1 MATFSSLAKKA
12 VLDENDVL
20 HLQRLTSSWGML
32 ADLCFSDLVLYV
44 PLRPQLPKSEDD
56 SANDE
61 PQPSQLEFIVMA
73 QVRPATAQTSIPD
86 DLVGT
91 SGAPDEVSF
100 VAQGF
105 LSEMLVFRESISPDG
120 GEWIV
125 SQCIPVKRAGK
136 VIAIIDR
143 RHITSARLVHGE
155 LERTYIRLFEQFA
168 KMISDGQFPFE
179 GADIEEAPRVGDGV
193 LVLDED
199 KRIIFMSPNA
209 ASSMHRL
216 GLHLIKIG
224 DLFGETGLEFSAP
237 DRAFSSQK
245 PVIEEIE
252 QRADVTLMMHAIPLL
267 DQKQVTGALVL
278 MRDISELRR
287 RDRMLLSKDATI
299 REVHHRVK
307 NNLQTISSLLRLQA
321 RRVGPSEGQAALRE
335 AERRIRS
342 IAVVHEILSREIGD
356 QVSFPEIVSA
366 IVKLAEESILPD
378 FPVKIAVSG
387 SAKDLDAGIATPLA
401 LVLAEL
407 LQNSIEHAFVGVKGL
422 GDGAKGGLVEVF
434 LDQNDESMRM
444 VVSDNGIGFPV
455 EFDVEKASSLGLLI
469 VRDIVESQLEGNMAI
484 EQEGGS
490 RITLTIPL
498 A

>member
-1 MATFSSLAKKA
+1 MSTFSLLAKRA
-12 VLDENDVL
+12 DLDDADID

-32 ADLCFSDLVLYV
+32 ADLCFSDLVLYAPMRQRAPV
-44 PLRPQLPKSEDD
+44 DTGAAPAGP
-56 SANDE
+56 
-61 PQPSQLEFIVMA
+61 EFIILA

-91 SGAPDEVSF
+91 NGNPDEVSF

-125 SQCIPVKRAGK
+125 SQCIPVRRSGK

-155 LERTYIRLFEQFA
+155 LERTYLRLFEQFA
-168 KMISDGQFPFE
+168 KMISDGEFPFE
-179 GADIEEAPRVGDGV
+179 GADLEEAPRVGDGV
-193 LVLDED
+193 LVLDGE
-199 KRIIFMSPNA
+199 KRVVFMSPNA
-209 ASSMHRL
+209 ASAMHRL
-216 GLHLIKIG
+216 GLHLIKKG
-224 DLFGETGLEFSAP
+224 DLFGGSGLQFSAP
-237 DRAFSSQK
+237 DRAYATRK

-252 QRADVTLMMHAIPLL
+252 QRADVTMMMHAIPLL
-267 DQKQVTGALVL
+267 DHEEVTGVLVL
-278 MRDISELRR
+278 MRDVSELRR

-321 RRVGPSEGQAALRE
+321 RRVGPSQGQDALKE

-366 IVKLAEESILPD
+366 IVRLAEESIMPS
-378 FPVKIAVSG
+378 FPLKIEVRG
-387 SAKDLDAGIATPLA
+387 SASDLDARVATPLA

-407 LQNSIEHAFVGVKGL
+407 VQNSIDHAFGSPFVAENGST
-422 GDGAKGGLVEVF
+422 ALVEVF
-434 LDQNDESMRM
+434 LNQRNDVLEMT
-444 VVSDNGIGFPV
+444 VADNGVGFPDQ
-455 EFDVEKASSLGLLI
+455 FDAEKTMSLGLLI
-469 VRDIVESQLEGNMAI
+469 VSDIVVSQLGGTI
-484 EQEGGS
+484 EISNDNGAK
-490 RITLTIPL
+490 INLKIPL
-498 A
+498 N

>member
-12 VLDENDVL
+12 VLDEIDML
-20 HLQRLTSSWGML
+20 HLQRLRSSWGML

-44 PLRPQLPKSEDD
+44 PLRPEERESDD
-56 SANDE
+56 DASDDTA
-61 PQPSQLEFIVMA
+61 QPNQLEFIVLA

-91 SGAPDEVSF
+91 SGSPDEVSF

-216 GLHLIKIG
+216 GLHLIKSG

-237 DRAFSSQK
+237 DRAFSSHK

-267 DQKQVTGALVL
+267 DQNQVTGVLVL

-321 RRVGPSEGQAALRE
+321 RRVGPSQGKAALRE

-342 IAVVHEILSREIGD
+342 IAVVHEILSREIGE

-378 FPVKIAVSG
+378 CPVKIAVSG
-387 SAKDLDAGIATPLA
+387 LAKDLDAGIATPLA

-407 LQNSIEHAFVGVKGL
+407 LQNSIEHAFVGVKVQ
-422 GDGAKGGLVEVF
+422 GDEDKGGLVEVF
-434 LDQNDESMRM
+434 LHQDDELMQM
-444 VVSDNGIGFPV
+444 VVSDNGIGFPAA
-455 EFDVEKASSLGLLI
+455 FDIEKASSLGLLI
-469 VRDIVESQLEGNMAI
+469 VRDIVESQLDGKMEIGR
-484 EQEGGS
+484 EGGS
-490 RITLTIPL
+490 RITLTVPL
-498 A
+498 T

>member
-1 MATFSSLAKKA
+1 MSTFSLLAKRA
-12 VLDENDVL
+12 DLDEGDID

-44 PLRPQLPKSEDD
+44 PLRHAEQSEDTAA
-56 SANDE
+56 SGV
-61 PQPSQLEFIVMA
+61 PEFTILA

-91 SGAPDEVSF
+91 SGNPDEVSF

-125 SQCIPVKRAGK
+125 SQCIPVRRAGK

-168 KMISDGQFPFE
+168 QMISDGVFPFE
-179 GADIEEAPRVGDGV
+179 GADLEEAPRVGDGV
-193 LVLDED
+193 LVLDGD
-199 KRIIFMSPNA
+199 KQILFMSPNA
-209 ASSMHRL
+209 ASAMHRL
-216 GLHLIKIG
+216 GLHLIKKG
-224 DLFGETGLEFSAP
+224 DLFGDTGLQFSAP
-237 DRAFSSQK
+237 DRAYASHK

-267 DQKQVTGALVL
+267 EQGEVTGVLVL
-278 MRDISELRR
+278 LRDISELRR

-321 RRVGPSEGQAALRE
+321 RRVGPSQGQDALKE

-366 IVKLAEESILPD
+366 IVKLAEESIIPSLPL
-378 FPVKIAVSG
+378 KIVVTG
-387 SAKDLDAGIATPLA
+387 SASDLDARVATPLA

-407 LQNSIEHAFVGVKGL
+407 IQNSIDHAFESSFAARKVGT
-422 GDGAKGGLVEVF
+422 GLVEVF
-434 LDQNDESMRM
+434 LNQQDDVLEMI
-444 VVSDNGIGFPV
+444 VADNGAGFP
-455 EFDVEKASSLGLLI
+455 EGFDPEKTQSLGLLI
-469 VRDIVESQLEGNMAI
+469 VGDIVVSQLEGTIDIKNENGAKI
-484 EQEGGS
+484 V
-490 RITLTIPL
+490 LTIPL
-498 A
+498 T

>member
-1 MATFSSLAKKA
+1 MSTFSLLAKRA
-12 VLDENDVL
+12 NLEEADID

-32 ADLCFSDLVLYV
+32 ADLCFSDLVLYA
-44 PLRPQLPKSEDD
+44 PLRVAEQGEEAAVSGVP
-56 SANDE
+56 
-61 PQPSQLEFIVMA
+61 EFIILA

-91 SGAPDEVSF
+91 GGNPDEVSF

-125 SQCIPVKRAGK
+125 SQCIPVRRAGK
-136 VIAIIDR
+136 VVAILDR

-168 KMISDGQFPFE
+168 QMISDGVFPFE
-179 GADIEEAPRVGDGV
+179 GTDLEEAPRVGDGV
-193 LVLDED
+193 LVLDAH
-199 KRIIFMSPNA
+199 KQILFMSPNA
-209 ASSMHRL
+209 ASAMHRL
-216 GLHLIKIG
+216 GLHLIKKG
-224 DLFGETGLEFSAP
+224 DLFADTGLQFSAP
-237 DRAFSSQK
+237 DRAYASHR

-267 DQKQVTGALVL
+267 EQGEVTGVLVL
-278 MRDISELRR
+278 LRDISELRR

-321 RRVGPSEGQAALRE
+321 RRVGPSQGQDALKE

-366 IVKLAEESILPD
+366 IVRLAEESIMPSL
-378 FPVKIAVSG
+378 PVKIVVTG
-387 SAKDLDAGIATPLA
+387 SASDLDARVATPLA

-407 LQNSIEHAFVGVKGL
+407 IQNSIDHAFGSSF
-422 GDGAKGGLVEVF
+422 GAQNGEIGLVEVF
-434 LDQNDESMRM
+434 LDQQDDVLDMI
-444 VVSDNGIGFPV
+444 VADNGVGFP
-455 EFDVEKASSLGLLI
+455 EGFDPEKTLSLGLLI
-469 VRDIVESQLEGNMAI
+469 VGDIVVSQL
-484 EQEGGS
+484 GGTMDIRNDNGA
-490 RITLTIPL
+490 RIVLTIPL
-498 A
+498 T

>member
-1 MATFSSLAKKA
+1 VSSFSLLAKKA
-12 VLDENDVL
+12 NLDDADVE
-20 HLQRLTSSWGML
+20 HLQRLISSWGML
-32 ADLCFSDLVLYV
+32 ADLCFSDLVLYA
-44 PLRPQLPKSEDD
+44 PLRSEEKTEETKS
-56 SANDE
+56 SGV
-61 PQPSQLEFIVMA
+61 PEFIILA

-91 SGAPDEVSF
+91 GGSPNEVSF
-100 VAQGF
+100 VAQGY

-125 SQCIPVKRAGK
+125 SQCIPVRRAGR

-168 KMISDGQFPFE
+168 KMISDGVFPFE
-179 GADIEEAPRVGDGV
+179 GMDIEEAPRVGDGV
-193 LVLDED
+193 LVLDAD

-209 ASSMHRL
+209 ASAMHRL
-216 GLHLIKIG
+216 GLHLIRKG
-224 DLFGETGLEFSAP
+224 DIFGETGLQFSAP
-237 DRAFSSQK
+237 DRAFASHK

-252 QRADVTLMMHAIPLL
+252 QRADITLMMHAIPLL
-267 DQKQVTGALVL
+267 DEGEVTGVLVL
-278 MRDISELRR
+278 LRDISELRR

-321 RRVGPSEGQAALRE
+321 RRVGPSQGQDALKE

-366 IVKLAEESILPD
+366 IVKLAQESIMPSY
-378 FPVKIAVSG
+378 PVKIEVTG
-387 SAKDLDAGIATPLA
+387 SASDLDARVATPLA

-407 LQNSIEHAFVGVKGL
+407 LQNSIDHAFRGGIADA
-422 GDGAKGGLVEVF
+422 DGQTGLVSVF
-434 LDQNDESMRM
+434 LDQKADTLEMI
-444 VVSDNGIGFPV
+444 VADNGVGFPDD
-455 EFDVEKASSLGLLI
+455 FDPEKTLSLGLLI
-469 VRDIVESQLEGNMAI
+469 VNDIVVSQL
-484 EQEGGS
+484 GGTMS
-490 RITLTIPL
+490 IKTDNGAKIVLTIPL
-498 A
+498 S

>member
-1 MATFSSLAKKA
+1 MATFSSLSKRADLEEA
-12 VLDENDVL
+12 DIL
-20 HLQRLTSSWGML
+20 HLQWLTSAWGML

-44 PLRPQLPKSEDD
+44 PLKPDD
-56 SANDE
+56 EPVLSNDE
-61 PQPSQLEFIVMA
+61 EQDQELSQVPEFIVLS

-91 SGAPDEVSF
+91 GGPEDDVSL

-105 LSEMLVFRESISPDG
+105 TSEMLVFRESISPDG

-125 SQCIPVKRAGK
+125 SQCIPVKRAGR

-155 LERTYIRLFEQFA
+155 LERTYVTLFEQFA
-168 KMISDGQFPFE
+168 KMISEGQFPFE
-179 GADIEEAPRVGDGV
+179 GADIEDAPRVGDGV
-193 LVLDED
+193 LVLDET
-199 KRIIFMSPNA
+199 KKITFMSPNA
-209 ASSMHRL
+209 ASALHRL
-216 GLHLIKIG
+216 GMHLIKIG
-224 DLFGETGLEFSAP
+224 DLFGETGLQFSAP
-237 DRAFSSQK
+237 DRAFATRK

-267 DQKQVTGALVL
+267 DQGQVTGALVL

-321 RRVGPSEGQAALRE
+321 RRVDASQGQSELKE

-356 QVSFPEIVSA
+356 EVSFPEIVSA
-366 IVKLAEESILPD
+366 IVRLAEESILPD
-378 FPVKIAVSG
+378 CPVSIEVSG

-407 LQNSIEHAFVGVKGL
+407 LQNSIEHAFEGIKLHQDEISGSVNVI
-422 GDGAKGGLVEVF
+422 
-434 LDQNDESMRM
+434 LDQRDDVMIMQVN
-444 VVSDNGIGFPV
+444 DNGPGFPDN
-455 EFDVEKASSLGLLI
+455 FDFDNTSSLGLLI
-469 VRDIVESQLEGNMAI
+469 VRDIVESQL
-484 EQEGGS
+484 GGTMEIRS
-490 RITLTIPL
+490 DDGAKIFMSVPI
-498 A
+498 

>member
-1 MATFSSLAKKA
+1 MTTFSSLAKKA
-12 VLDENDVL
+12 ALDELDIL

-32 ADLCFSDLVLYV
+32 ADLCFSDLVLYA
-44 PLRPQLPKSEDD
+44 PLPAKAADD
-56 SANDE
+56 SGV
-61 PQPSQLEFIVMA
+61 PVGPEFVVLA

-91 SGAPDEVSF
+91 NGTPEEISF

-125 SQCIPVKRAGK
+125 SQCIPVRRAGK
-136 VIAIIDR
+136 VIAMLDR
-143 RHITSARLVHGE
+143 RHITSSRLVHGE

-168 KMISDGQFPFE
+168 KMISDGEFPFE
-179 GADIEEAPRVGDGV
+179 GTDIEEAPRVGDGV
-193 LVLDED
+193 LVLDAS
-199 KRIIFMSPNA
+199 KIITFMSPNA
-209 ASSMHRL
+209 ASALHRL
-216 GLHLIKIG
+216 GLHLIRTG
-224 DLFGETGLEFSAP
+224 DLFDQTGLEFSAP
-237 DRAFSSQK
+237 DRAFQSHR

-252 QRADVTLMMHAIPLL
+252 HRADVTLMMHAIPLL
-267 DQKQVTGALVL
+267 DQSEVTGVLVL
-278 MRDISELRR
+278 IRDISELRR

-321 RRVGPSEGQAALRE
+321 RRVGPSEGQDALRE

-342 IAVVHEILSREIGD
+342 IAVVHEILSREIGE

-366 IVKLAEESILPD
+366 IVRLAEESIMPNLP
-378 FPVKIAVSG
+378 VRIEVTG

-407 LQNSIEHAFVGVKGL
+407 LQNSIEHAFPGTGT
-422 GDGAKGGLVEVF
+422 GESSESGLVEVF
-434 LDQNDESMRM
+434 LDQKEEVLEMT
-444 VVSDNGIGFPV
+444 VTDNGAGFAKDFNM
-455 EFDVEKASSLGLLI
+455 EETSSLGLLI
-469 VRDIVESQLEGNMAI
+469 VRDIVVSQLGGTMDIGNENGA
-484 EQEGGS
+484 
-490 RITLTIPL
+490 RITLVVPL
-498 A
+498 

>member
-1 MATFSSLAKKA
+1 
-12 VLDENDVL
+12 
-20 HLQRLTSSWGML
+20 ML
-32 ADLCFSDLVLYV
+32 ADLCFSDLVLYA
-44 PLRPQLPKSEDD
+44 PLRHSEPTDD
-56 SANDE
+56 GSAV
-61 PQPSQLEFIVMA
+61 PEFVILA

-91 SGAPDEVSF
+91 NGSPEEVSL

-105 LSEMLVFRESISPDG
+105 QSEMLVFRESISPDG

-125 SQCIPVKRAGK
+125 SQCIPVRRAGR

-168 KMISDGQFPFE
+168 KMISDGEFPFE
-179 GADIEEAPRVGDGV
+179 GTDIEEAPRVGDGV
-193 LVLDED
+193 LVLDAE
-199 KRIIFMSPNA
+199 KRIVFMSPNA
-209 ASSMHRL
+209 ASALHRL
-216 GLHLIKIG
+216 GLHLIKKG
-224 DLFGETGLEFSAP
+224 DLFGHSGLQFSAP
-237 DRAFSSQK
+237 DRAYATHR

-252 QRADVTLMMHAIPLL
+252 HRADVTLMMHAIPLL
-267 DQKQVTGALVL
+267 DEGEVTGALVL

-321 RRVGPSEGQAALRE
+321 RRLGPSQGQDALKE

-366 IVKLAEESILPD
+366 IVKLAEESIMPNY
-378 FPVKIAVSG
+378 PVKIEVTG
-387 SAKDLDAGIATPLA
+387 SASDLDARVATPLA

-407 LQNSIEHAFVGVKGL
+407 LQNSIDHAF
-422 GDGAKGGLVEVF
+422 GAAFASSGETGLVEVF
-434 LDQNDESMRM
+434 LDQRDDLLEMI
-444 VVSDNGIGFPV
+444 VADNGAGFP
-455 EFDVEKASSLGLLI
+455 EGFDMEKAVSLGLLI
-469 VRDIVESQLEGNMAI
+469 VNDIVVSQL
-484 EQEGGS
+484 GGTME
-490 RITLTIPL
+490 IQNENGAKIVLTIPL
-498 A
+498 G

>member
-1 MATFSSLAKKA
+1 MAIFSYLAKK
-12 VLDENDVL
+12 VLLDDADLV

-32 ADLCFSDLVLYV
+32 ADLCFSDLVLYA
-44 PLRPQLPKSEDD
+44 PLRPAESELGDD
-56 SANDE
+56 AGDE
-61 PQPSQLEFIVMA
+61 DAARIPEFVVLA

-91 SGAPDEVSF
+91 NGTPDEVSF

-125 SQCIPVKRAGK
+125 SQCIPVRRAGR

-143 RHITSARLVHGE
+143 RHITSSRLVHGE

-168 KMISDGQFPFE
+168 KMISEGQFPFD
-179 GADIEEAPRVGDGV
+179 GADMEEAPRVGDGV
-193 LVLDED
+193 LVLDAD
-199 KRIIFMSPNA
+199 KKIVFMSPNA
-209 ASSMHRL
+209 ASALHRL
-216 GLHLIKIG
+216 GLHLIKSG
-224 DLFGETGLEFSAP
+224 DQFGDTGLQFSAP
-237 DRAFSSQK
+237 DRAFASHK

-252 QRADVTLMMHAIPLL
+252 QRGDVTLMMHAIPLL
-267 DQKQVTGALVL
+267 EQNEVTGALVL

-321 RRVGPSEGQAALRE
+321 RRVSPSQGRDALRE

-356 QVSFPEIVSA
+356 EVSFPEIVSA
-366 IVKLAEESILPD
+366 IVKLAEESILPNFD
-378 FPVKIAVSG
+378 VKIEVAG
-387 SAKDLDAGIATPLA
+387 SAKDLDAGIATPLS

-407 LQNSIEHAFVGVKGL
+407 LQNSIEHAFN
-422 GDGAKGGLVEVF
+422 DPAQR
-434 LDQNDESMRM
+434 DQIGTGIINIFMDQKEDVLEI
-444 VVSDNGIGFPV
+444 VVSDNGVGFP
-455 EFDVEKASSLGLLI
+455 EGMDPASSSSLGLLI
-469 VRDIVESQLEGNMAI
+469 VRDIVVSQL
-484 EQEGGS
+484 GGS
-490 RITLTIPL
+490 MTINSERGSKIVLSIPL
-498 A
+498 

>member
-1 MATFSSLAKKA
+1 MSTFSLLAKRA
-12 VLDENDVL
+12 VLDDADID

-32 ADLCFSDLVLYV
+32 ADLCFSDLVLYA
-44 PLRPQLPKSEDD
+44 PLLKSAQSDEDG
-56 SANDE
+56 NH
-61 PQPSQLEFIVMA
+61 SQEFIILA

-91 SGAPDEVSF
+91 NGSADEVSF
-100 VAQGF
+100 VAQGYQ
-105 LSEMLVFRESISPDG
+105 SEMLVFRESISPDG

-125 SQCIPVKRAGK
+125 SQCIPVRRDGK

-168 KMISDGQFPFE
+168 KMISDGEFPFE
-179 GADIEEAPRVGDGV
+179 STDIEEAPRVGDGV
-193 LVLDED
+193 LVLDGE
-199 KRIIFMSPNA
+199 KRILFMSPNA
-209 ASSMHRL
+209 ASAMHRL
-216 GLHLIKIG
+216 GLHLIKKG
-224 DLFGETGLEFSAP
+224 DLFGESGLQFSAP
-237 DRAFSSQK
+237 DRAYATHR

-267 DQKQVTGALVL
+267 DQGEVTGALVL

-321 RRVGPSEGQAALRE
+321 RRVGPSQGQDALKE

-366 IVKLAEESILPD
+366 IVKLAEESIMPN
-378 FPVKIAVSG
+378 FPVKIEVTG
-387 SAKDLDAGIATPLA
+387 SARDLDARVATPLA

-407 LQNSIEHAFVGVKGL
+407 LQNSIDHAFGGSSAPDRGEMGV
-422 GDGAKGGLVEVF
+422 VEVF
-434 LDQNDESMRM
+434 MDQRDEVLEM
-444 VVSDNGIGFPV
+444 VVADNGAGFP
-455 EFDVEKASSLGLLI
+455 EGFDVEKAVSLGLLI
-469 VRDIVESQLEGNMAI
+469 VSDIVVSQL
-484 EQEGGS
+484 GGTMEIKNDNGA
-490 RITLTIPL
+490 RIVLTIPL
-498 A
+498 T